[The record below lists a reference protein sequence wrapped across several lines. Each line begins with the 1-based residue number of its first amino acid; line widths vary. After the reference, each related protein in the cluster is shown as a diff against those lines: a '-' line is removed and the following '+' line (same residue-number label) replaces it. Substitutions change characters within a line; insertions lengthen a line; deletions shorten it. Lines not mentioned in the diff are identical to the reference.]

1 MWPSVAESA
10 RGLAQSKSWR
20 LNPACGRTQ
29 SVMECGSPL
38 PLSAATSEELGSVPV
53 PGVVRRASRR
63 TLTRA
68 GGADRRMRLNGR
80 GFRRTRRPPAHARRV
95 CSPVPAEPARFMG
108 VEKRSVPGV
117 DYSLWAGG
125 VAGMT
130 QPLRMGDPRIHG
142 LSKAPEDW
150 RSPKA
155 SAGAGRLTA
164 ASYLRAPS
172 RNTPAARF
180 TFSPR
185 RRPNPGE

>member
-1 MWPSVAESA
+1 
-10 RGLAQSKSWR
+10 
-20 LNPACGRTQ
+20 
-29 SVMECGSPL
+29 
-38 PLSAATSEELGSVPV
+38 
-53 PGVVRRASRR
+53 
-63 TLTRA
+63 
-68 GGADRRMRLNGR
+68 
-80 GFRRTRRPPAHARRV
+80 
-95 CSPVPAEPARFMG
+95 MG
-108 VEKRSVPGV
+108 VEKRSIPGV

-142 LSKAPEDW
+142 FSKAPEDW

-164 ASYLRAPS
+164 ASYLRAAS
-172 RNTPAARF
+172 RNTAAARF